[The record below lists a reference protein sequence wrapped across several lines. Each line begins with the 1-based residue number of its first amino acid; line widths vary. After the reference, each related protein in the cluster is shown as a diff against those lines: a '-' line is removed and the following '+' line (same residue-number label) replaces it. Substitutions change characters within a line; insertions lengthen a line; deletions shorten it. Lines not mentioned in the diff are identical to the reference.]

1 MHYPYERK
9 VESVI
14 KKSAF
19 EGRGFGAK
27 MTVEQLIAKQ
37 TRIERSVY
45 LVYISIVVQR
55 CYNSTHRCFQSQNY
69 YICRQEQPHCTS
81 VSFDRHA
88 ANTFQS
94 YVQSALAFS
103 IKRGAILYGTKDAE
117 GATVVHAIFE
127 PPQVSQPKT
136 CVRLLSFILL
146 SCIQYDSLGRGACG
160 SFLCSLCFWT
170 PRTLHTLQA

>member
-1 MHYPYERK
+1 MN
-9 VESVI
+9 
-14 KKSAF
+14 
-19 EGRGFGAK
+19 GA
-27 MTVEQLIAKQ
+27 
-37 TRIERSVY
+37 
-45 LVYISIVVQR
+45 
-55 CYNSTHRCFQSQNY
+55 HRFVQSQKC

-127 PPQVSQPKT
+127 PPQVSESAT
-136 CVRLLSFILL
+136 DVCAVVLSRRNCLLQVPL
-146 SCIQYDSLGRGACG
+146 SLG
-160 SFLCSLCFWT
+160 LVK
-170 PRTLHTLQA
+170 P